1 VNKKYKAS
9 QVVSLLVFV
18 YLFTVYLVLLL
29 LAVAIVLND
38 RMISEECIGS
48 YREGSDDGLNCG
60 VS

>member
-1 VNKKYKAS
+1 MNKKYKAS

-18 YLFTVYLVLLL
+18 YLFTVYLVLL

-48 YREGSDDGLNCG
+48 YREGSDDGMNCG